1 MKANQQ
7 MAEPRDANLTTRHDV
22 SLSFSIPLL
31 CSDAELSTGHER
43 PVLLSYTRAITGET
57 LELLVPSL
65 PFVYRYLMTSD
76 FTLRFALTLPDATIE
91 IEATPIYDKPLD
103 DGDTDIGYILTGD
116 EIEIE
121 AIPLQYVRHEKD
133 ETEMTRLVGVRIK
146 KMRDEDRALYNSYIE
161 SLNAEPPLIVGQV
174 TILPDNEEEAP
185 KPAPVLRLAKKNLRA
200 A

>member
-1 MKANQQ
+1 
-7 MAEPRDANLTTRHDV
+7 MAEPRDTNLIETRHDV

-31 CSDAELSTGHER
+31 CSEAEQAAGHER
-43 PVLLSYTRAITGET
+43 PVLLSYTRSICDDTI
-57 LELLVPSL
+57 ELLVPSL

-76 FTLRFALTLPDATIE
+76 FSLRFTLSLPDADIE
-91 IEATPIYDKPLD
+91 IEAMPIYDKPLD
-103 DGDTDIGYILTGD
+103 EGDTDIGYMLTGD

-146 KMRDEDRALYNSYIE
+146 RMRDADRALYNSF
-161 SLNAEPPLIVGQV
+161 LRGLAEAPPLLAGQI
-174 TILPDNEEEAP
+174 TILPDEDVEEL
-185 KPAPVLRLAKKNLRA
+185 KPAPVLRLATKNLRA

>member
-1 MKANQQ
+1 
-7 MAEPRDANLTTRHDV
+7 MAEPRDANLTPTRHDV

-31 CSDAELSTGHER
+31 CPGPEAGAGHER
-43 PVLLSYTRAITGET
+43 PVLLSYTRAITDET

-76 FTLRFALTLPDATIE
+76 LSLRFTLALPTGSIE
-91 IEATPIYDKPLD
+91 IEAIPVYDKPLD
-103 DGDTDIGYILTGD
+103 DNDTDIGYILTGD

-133 ETEMTRLVGVRIK
+133 ETEMTRLVGVRIRR
-146 KMRDEDRALYNSYIE
+146 MSDADRALYDAFLQSLSVEQPLLIE
-161 SLNAEPPLIVGQV
+161 QV
-174 TILPDNEEEAP
+174 MILPSEEEEIR
-185 KPAPVLRLAKKNLRA
+185 KPAPILRLAKKTLRA